1 LLAGATLAV
10 LAAAAIVIIGSQ
22 RTHARQDAVREQPA
36 GAVRAHAAVLR
47 RPAPTPR
54 TARHDRRI
62 VRVHPSTA
70 AVPILMYH
78 VLADPPAGAP
88 FPELYVRPTEFAAQ
102 MHALDRAGYHAVTL
116 DRVRRGWL
124 GRATLPTKPIVISF
138 DNGYRTQYTQ
148 ALPILRRLGWVGVEN
163 IQLTGLPPAQGGLGK
178 REVRGLLAA
187 GWELDTQG
195 WSHAELSALDAAQL
209 HFQVE
214 VARRILKR
222 EYRVPV
228 DWFCYPSGGYDPA
241 VVAAVKSAGYVGAT
255 TVVPGW
261 ARPADDRYRL
271 PRLRVVRGTS
281 PQQLLGQIAASARNT
296 FRPASYGP
304 RA

>member
-1 LLAGATLAV
+1 LLAGVTLAV
-10 LAAAAIVIIGSQ
+10 LAAAVIALFGTQ
-22 RTHARQDAVREQPA
+22 RTHDRRDAAREPSAN
-36 GAVRAHAAVLR
+36 AVRAHSAVLR

-54 TARHDRRI
+54 PGRRDHRI
-62 VRVHPSTA
+62 VRLRPSTA

-88 FPELYVRPTEFAAQ
+88 FPQLYVRPAEFAAQ
-102 MHALDRAGYHAVTL
+102 MRAVDRAGYHAVTL
-116 DRVRRGWL
+116 DRVRRAWL
-124 GRATLPTKPIVISF
+124 GRAKLPAKPMVVSF

-209 HFQVE
+209 HFQVA
-214 VARRILKR
+214 VARRLLQR
-222 EYRVPV
+222 EYHVPV
-228 DWFCYPSGGYDPA
+228 NWFCYPSGGYDPA
-241 VVAAVKSAGYVGAT
+241 VIAAVKSAGYVGAT

-261 ARPADDRYRL
+261 AHPGDDRYRL
-271 PRLRVVRGTS
+271 PRLRVIRGTS
-281 PQQLLGQIAASARNT
+281 PQELLGQIAGSAHDT

>member
-1 LLAGATLAV
+1 VFAGATLAV
-10 LAAAAIVIIGSQ
+10 LAAAGVALVGAQ
-22 RTHARQDAVREQPA
+22 RTHDRRAAVHGTPVS
-36 GAVRAHAAVLR
+36 AVRADAAVLR

-54 TARHDRRI
+54 PAQHDRRI
-62 VRVHPSTA
+62 VRLRPSTA

-88 FPELYVRPTEFAAQ
+88 FPELYVRPAEFAAQ
-102 MHALDRAGYHAVTL
+102 MHALARAGYDAVTL
-116 DRVRRGWL
+116 DRVRRAWL
-124 GRATLPTKPIVISF
+124 GRARLPTNPIVVSF
-138 DNGYRTQYTQ
+138 DNGYRTQYTR
-148 ALPILRRLGWVGVEN
+148 AFPILRRLGWVGVEN

-178 REVRGLLAA
+178 REVRELVAA

-195 WSHAELSALDAAQL
+195 WSHAELSSLDATRL
-209 HFQVE
+209 HFQVA
-214 VARRILKR
+214 VARRLLQR
-222 EYRVPV
+222 EYHVPV
-228 DWFCYPSGGYDPA
+228 EWFCYPSGGYDPA

-261 ARPADDRYRL
+261 AHPRDDRYRL

-281 PQQLLGQIAASARNT
+281 PQELLRQIAGSAHDT
-296 FRPASYGP
+296 YRPAAYGP